1 MLQWWI
7 LLNVFTN
14 LILCLSR
21 QIQKST
27 DYVFCREQRM
37 NWHDND
43 PMKTFSGR
51 MPMQHFLLFNREK
64 KFVHFQLF
72 DSIDCFLLWHFC
84 CLLQHC
90 TKVVDH
96 CSWGPYNP
104 LVSAP
109 LHSLAATLCHA
120 GTRDYRPTS
129 HDCSQCPE
137 LYDSSNNVKLV
148 FIAFSFY
155 VWV

>member
-64 KFVHFQLF
+64 NWTFSVVWFHWLF
-72 DSIDCFLLWHFC
+72 SAMTFLLSSAALYKGGWP
-84 CLLQHC
+84 LLL
-90 TKVVDH
+90 
-96 CSWGPYNP
+96 GPYNP

-120 GTRDYRPTS
+120 GQEITGQLHMIAHNAQSYTI
-129 HDCSQCPE
+129 H
-137 LYDSSNNVKLV
+137 LTMSS
-148 FIAFSFY
+148 
-155 VWV
+155 